1 MSSLCLKSKGVAVTL
16 FSLMNNNNQGAISWI
31 TRTLA
36 FLGACCVVTVC
47 ILSYRGIQIPP
58 ELNTLT
64 GGLVGSLASMLVK
77 TTPTESPKHP
87 GPDGEPPG
95 GDNPPPIPV
104 TVENPASDP
113 VQTQVNPPKKE
124 S

>member
-1 MSSLCLKSKGVAVTL
+1 MPTNRS
-16 FSLMNNNNQGAISWI
+16 AIDWI

-47 ILSYRGIQIPP
+47 ILAYMGKQIPP

-77 TTPTESPKHP
+77 TTPTEDKSKIQ
-87 GPDGEPPG
+87 EVQVV
-95 GDNPPPIPV
+95 N
-104 TVENPASDP
+104 EKKDP
-113 VQTQVNPPKKE
+113 VPTEPQPEPTPP
-124 S
+124 

>member
-1 MSSLCLKSKGVAVTL
+1 MPTNK
-16 FSLMNNNNQGAISWI
+16 QAIDWI

-47 ILSYRGIQIPP
+47 ILAYAGKQIPP

-77 TTPTESPKHP
+77 TTPTEDKPKLIQ
-87 GPDGEPPG
+87 DVQVVNEK
-95 GDNPPPIPV
+95 
-104 TVENPASDP
+104 SDP
-113 VQTQVNPPKKE
+113 VPTEPAP
-124 S
+124 